1 MDIEAYG
8 DSDEIGQAAGGVA
21 TETLPGDEPVDIC
34 QVKKGEKGISH
45 FITEH
50 ITPFYERRWGGFLR
64 DLKTTRI
71 I

>member
-1 MDIEAYG
+1 
-8 DSDEIGQAAGGVA
+8 
-21 TETLPGDEPVDIC
+21 
-34 QVKKGEKGISH
+34 EKGISH

-64 DLKTTRI
+64 DLKTNRI